1 MSSRRRHRRASGC
14 VTEKRRLWY
23 AVLNLEPDVE
33 GHRDRQWSKGFKTK
47 SEAEHALAQLL
58 LDERVAKETRY
69 TVKYVVD
76 QYITNDRTSHGQRS
90 PTTTQG
96 YRYHFSKMGPL
107 YEYRVDALDGATIE
121 RFYDG
126 LRQGGLSDTTVHHI
140 HNLLFAS
147 FKWAKK
153 IKVALITRNPFE
165 IYDIETP
172 RRSPSSVCS
181 LTREQARR
189 AVEHLRHT
197 KHVHALTFSLATGCR
212 RGETCGLKWESVD
225 FDRRVVVIKES
236 RYQVKDGQGQKRTKS
251 DKIRE
256 VPLNSSAMLALCLE
270 KKRQDNRRYIADDA
284 WIESG
289 HVFTDERGAPL
300 SPMALTNA
308 FGRIARKAKLPAR
321 RLHDLRHT
329 AATFML
335 SGGGTL
341 AATSQILGHSQ
352 KTTTLRIYGHVID
365 RDSIRAV
372 RTIDAALRNGSARGV
387 KHELA

>member
-1 MSSRRRHRRASGC
+1 MSSKRRHRRASGC
-14 VTEKRRLWY
+14 VTEKRHLWY
-23 AVLNLEPDVE
+23 AVLNLERDAE
-33 GHRDRQWSKGFKTK
+33 GHRDRQWSRGFKTR
-47 SEAEHALAQLL
+47 SEAERALAQLL
-58 LDERVAKETRY
+58 IDERVAKETRY

-76 QYITNDRTSHGQRS
+76 QYITNDRTPHGQRS

-96 YRYHFSKMGPL
+96 YRYDFSKMEPI
-107 YEYRVDALDGATIE
+107 YAHRVDALDGATIE

-126 LRQGGLSDTTVHHI
+126 LREGGLSDTTVHHI

-153 IKVALITRNPFE
+153 QKVGLITRNPFE
-165 IYDIETP
+165 IYDIEAP
-172 RRSPSSVCS
+172 HRSPSNICS

-189 AVEHLRHT
+189 AVDHLQHT
-197 KHVHALTFSLATGCR
+197 KHIHALAFSLATGCR

-225 FDRRVVVIKES
+225 FDRRVVVIRES
-236 RYQVKDGQGQKRTKS
+236 RYQVKEGQGQKRTKS

-256 VPLNSSAMLALCLE
+256 VPLNSSALLALRLE
-270 KKRQDNRRYIADDA
+270 KGRQDARREIAGDA

-289 HVFTDERGAPL
+289 HVFTDERGQPL

-308 FGRIARKAKLPAR
+308 FGRIARKADLPAR

-341 AATSQILGHSQ
+341 AATSQILGHSER
-352 KTTTLRIYGHVID
+352 TTTLRIYGHVID
-365 RDSIRAV
+365 SDSVRAV
-372 RTIDAALRNGSARGV
+372 RTIDVALRNGSA
-387 KHELA
+387 KHAQHKTA